1 MTALLLFTEEE
12 PTDAEISSGKRTV
25 KERNDRNVD
34 MFKYAMNFFPTQ
46 LATKMAVS

>member
-12 PTDAEISSGKRTV
+12 PTDAEINSGKRAG
-25 KERNDRNVD
+25 KEKSDRNVD

-46 LATKMAVS
+46 LATKMTVS